1 MKKIQFFLFA
11 IIALV
16 LSSCTNGSLN
26 FNEMVSLS
34 REEALK
40 ISIHA
45 KFYQSSSTKDLKRL
59 QSVFRGEDNSTIEIF
74 CTNSGELKSKVID
87 SPYLEDEVIH
97 LPVQM
102 TLEEAEE
109 KLQDAGYSDWSEVV
123 LRRPLG
129 PDFAVPLYI
138 FTTPT
143 SYIGVNTITG
153 EVTPL

>member
-1 MKKIQFFLFA
+1 
-11 IIALV
+11 
-16 LSSCTNGSLN
+16 
-26 FNEMVSLS
+26 
-34 REEALK
+34 
-40 ISIHA
+40 
-45 KFYQSSSTKDLKRL
+45 
-59 QSVFRGEDNSTIEIF
+59 
-74 CTNSGELKSKVID
+74 
-87 SPYLEDEVIH
+87 
-97 LPVQM
+97 M

-129 PDFAVPLYI
+129 PDFVVPLYI